1 MKDEYVY
8 HKINDAD
15 ISRDIKL
22 NIIYELTEMQ
32 LKNYRVT
39 NTDLYRLIK
48 DYLNNEQK
56 AKFLK
61 VNNNEEEIKNAEN
74 HLEKKD
80 YNGSWN
86 NVFDKFKQKLCV
98 NGNYREIMH
107 DLIRNE
113 LKRVM
118 LENGYKFKLPKKVV
132 SFVKEPV
139 YINNS
144 LMLKNTP
151 KKYIQVDVNFPLFQL
166 PDWIMWKGKAVLNL
180 RKKMIQNIVLNVLY
194 RAKITNVKDLDEV
207 YGKLIYKLSKELGED
222 LLKKYENNKETIVFL
237 FESNNK
243 NGWIDVNNLMSQ
255 IDTL

>member
-1 MKDEYVY
+1 
-8 HKINDAD
+8 
-15 ISRDIKL
+15 
-22 NIIYELTEMQ
+22 
-32 LKNYRVT
+32 
-39 NTDLYRLIK
+39 
-48 DYLNNEQK
+48 
-56 AKFLK
+56 
-61 VNNNEEEIKNAEN
+61 
-74 HLEKKD
+74 
-80 YNGSWN
+80 
-86 NVFDKFKQKLCV
+86 
-98 NGNYREIMH
+98 
-107 DLIRNE
+107 
-113 LKRVM
+113 M

-194 RAKITNVKDLDEV
+194 RAKITNAKDLDEV